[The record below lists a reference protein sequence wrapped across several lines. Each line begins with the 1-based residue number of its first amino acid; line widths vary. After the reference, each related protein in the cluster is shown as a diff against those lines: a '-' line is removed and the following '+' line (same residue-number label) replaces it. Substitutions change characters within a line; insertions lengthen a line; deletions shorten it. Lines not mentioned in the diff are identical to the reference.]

1 MIMKRSL
8 AFFILLLP
16 ALPADSVQPA
26 RTPVLVE
33 LFTSEGCSSC
43 PPADAL
49 LARMEQL
56 QPVDGVTVIALEEH
70 VDYWDRLGWR
80 DPFSSADFT
89 ARQQR
94 YAGLL
99 RIESPYTPEMVI
111 DGRSEF
117 VGNDSQRA
125 LREVAG
131 AARKAKTAVKLAVKE
146 QAGDQVTLTVQ
157 VDAAG
162 SSADVLLAVTETS
175 LASDVPRGENAGR
188 KVKHSAV
195 VRRLSTIGRLKTG
208 ETFSAEPVVKVA
220 KQWKPENL
228 RAVVF
233 LEERASREVTGVA
246 EVALGR

>member
-1 MIMKRSL
+1 M
-8 AFFILLLP
+8 FPLLP
-16 ALPADSVQPA
+16 AADSVEPP

-49 LARMEQL
+49 LAKLDEL
-56 QPVDGVTVIALEEH
+56 QPVAGVAVIALEEH
-70 VDYWDRLGWR
+70 VDYWDHQGWR

-99 RIESPYTPEMVI
+99 HIESPYTPEMVI

-125 LREVAG
+125 LHELASASRSPKTPVRVVVRDKSADRISLAININ
-131 AARKAKTAVKLAVKE
+131 AAKAS
-146 QAGDQVTLTVQ
+146 G
-157 VDAAG
+157 
-162 SSADVLLAVTETS
+162 DVLLAIAETG
-175 LASDVPRGENAGR
+175 LASDVARGENAGR
-188 KVKHSAV
+188 NLKHSAV
-195 VRRLSTIGRLKTG
+195 VRKLSIIGKLKSS
-208 ETFSAEPVVKVA
+208 EPFSAEPVVKLA

-233 LEERASREVTGVA
+233 VEDGASRKVLGAA
-246 EVALGR
+246 EVAIGR